1 MRLAAFSATAAIVFA
16 VVSQTARAEGSGD
29 LDVARQ
35 ALRDGL
41 WEVARAHAAK
51 DASETAKL
59 VILESYAAEGKWDKV
74 KSTLAE
80 WIGVNVASPAFGYYR
95 AVVEGRLEDAVT
107 ILKTNGSVAG
117 VAEARMLEAD
127 LRVKGGA
134 PSEAAK
140 LWREVVAMTNA
151 GARAFAVASMNL
163 GDIALLRAAYAK
175 DIALPL
181 KRMTGLRLGVELV
194 KTADGAEEGAKLIR
208 SIVTDSPDTKGA
220 CEAFIVLA
228 EHEASAGRWE
238 EAEKIYHDAIE
249 TWPEAVRL
257 ASLQEG
263 RGEVLMKLGKNE
275 DALKAFAEAESLATD
290 DTARALAVLRQGDV
304 LSELGRGAEA
314 MAKYRMVLDVYSQT
328 DVAKRLKKV
337 VEIREMETRGRNL
350 YKDYRFEE
358 AKSVFASV
366 AAAEPALRPRMEY
379 FEVLCLYGLGRD
391 DEAVRK
397 ADGLAKSCPDAGIR
411 ADTTLWLAKFTY
423 NRGEWKRSAALFRAF
438 AASSPSHQAAPEALL
453 WATRAAFAGN
463 DFKLA
468 IQTATALAEAHPSSP
483 VVNLALLIQGRAL
496 IELARFDE
504 AVLVL
509 ERVAKDE
516 ATPKDVQFKAQLLK
530 ADALF
535 AMGADN
541 PARYQAALDTY
552 REVAFR
558 GEAGPDDRISVA
570 FKIGRT
576 LEKLRR
582 REEAVDQ
589 YYTRVVLA
597 YREGRLKG
605 ERFGD
610 EARASFS
617 RAAFRLADEFE
628 SRGRDRQAVSVL
640 KLVVE
645 SDVPA
650 AEEASKRIGRISTKG
665 RFL

>member
-1 MRLAAFSATAAIVFA
+1 MCFAAISA
-16 VVSQTARAEGSGD
+16 IAAIAAASD
-29 LDVARQ
+29 IDVARQ

-41 WEVARAHAAK
+41 WEVARAHVATNS
-51 DASETAKL
+51 SETARL
-59 VILESYAAEGKWDKV
+59 VLLESYAAEGKWDKV
-74 KSTLAE
+74 KESLSE
-80 WIGVNVASPAFGYYR
+80 WGGAGESPAFGYYR
-95 AVVEGRLEDAVT
+95 AVVGGRLEDAVG
-107 ILKTNGSVAG
+107 LLRSNGSVAG
-117 VAEARMLEAD
+117 AAEALMLEAD
-127 LRVKGGA
+127 LRVKSGA

-140 LWREVVAMTNA
+140 LWREVVALTNA
-151 GARAFAVASMNL
+151 GDRAFAVASMNL
-163 GDIALLRAAYAK
+163 GDVALLRTAYGK
-175 DIALPL
+175 DLDLPL
-181 KRMTGLRLGVELV
+181 RRMVGLRLGVELV
-194 KTADGAEEGAKLIR
+194 KTTDGAEEGSKLIR
-208 SIVTDSPDTKGA
+208 AIVADSPDAKGA
-220 CEAFIVLA
+220 CEAFVALA

-238 EAEKIYHDAIE
+238 EAEKIYHDAVE

-275 DALKAFAEAESLATD
+275 EALKAFAEAETLAAD
-290 DTARALAVLRQGDV
+290 EAARAMSVLRQGDV

-314 MAKYRMVLDVYSQT
+314 MVKYRTVLDKYSQT
-328 DVAKRLKKV
+328 EVAKRLKRV
-337 VEIREMETRGRNL
+337 VELREMETHGRNL

-358 AKSVFASV
+358 AKVVFAKV
-366 AAAEPALRPRMEY
+366 AEAEPALRPRMDY

-391 DEAVRK
+391 EEAVRK
-397 ADGLAKSCPDAGIR
+397 ADELAKSCPDAAIR
-411 ADTTLWLAKFTY
+411 ADIALWLAKFTY
-423 NRGEWKRSAALFRAF
+423 NRGEWKRSGALFRAF
-438 AASSPSHQAAPEALL
+438 AAASPLHPSAPDALL

-483 VVNLALLIQGRAL
+483 AVNSALLVQGRAL

-516 ATPKDVQFKAQLLK
+516 ATPKDVRLNAQVLK

-541 PARYQAALDTY
+541 PARYQSALETY

-570 FKIGRT
+570 FKIGRA

-582 REEAVDQ
+582 RDEAYDQ

-597 YREGRLKG
+597 YRDGRLKG

-628 SRGRDRQAVSVL
+628 SRGRDRQAVGVL
-640 KLVVE
+640 RLVVE

-650 AEEASKRIGRISTKG
+650 AEEAAKRIERISTKG

>member
-1 MRLAAFSATAAIVFA
+1 MRLAGFSAIAAIVFA
-16 VVSQTARAEGSGD
+16 VAPLTVRAAEGGD

-41 WEVARAHAAK
+41 WEVARAHASK
-51 DASETAKL
+51 NDSETARL

-74 KSTLAE
+74 KSSLAE
-80 WIGVNVASPAFGYYR
+80 WGEANKSPAFGYYR

-107 ILKTNGSVAG
+107 ILKANGSVAG
-117 VAEARMLEAD
+117 AAEARMLEAD

-163 GDIALLRAAYAK
+163 GDIALLRAAYGK
-175 DIALPL
+175 NLSLPL

-194 KTADGAEEGAKLIR
+194 KTADGAAEGAKLIR
-208 SIVTDSPDTKGA
+208 SIVADSPDTKGA
-220 CEAFIVLA
+220 CEAFVVLA
-228 EHEASAGRWE
+228 EHEASAGRWA

-263 RGEVLMKLGKNE
+263 RGEVLAKLGRND
-275 DALKAFAEAESLATD
+275 DALKAFTEAETLATD
-290 DTARALAVLRQGDV
+290 DAARALAVLRQGDV

-314 MAKYRMVLDVYSQT
+314 MAKYRMVLDVYSKT
-328 DVAKRLKKV
+328 EVAKRLKKV

-350 YKDYRFEE
+350 YKDYRFDE
-358 AKSVFASV
+358 AKSVFADV
-366 AAAEPALRPRMEY
+366 AAAEPALRPRMDY

-391 DEAVRK
+391 EEAVRK
-397 ADGLAKSCPDAGIR
+397 ADELAKSCPDARIR
-411 ADTTLWLAKFTY
+411 ADTALWLAKFTY
-423 NRGEWKRSAALFRAF
+423 NRGEWKRSATLFRAF
-438 AASSPSHQAAPEALL
+438 AELSPSHLSAPDALL
-453 WATRAAFAGN
+453 WATRASFAGN

-468 IQTATALAEAHPSSP
+468 IQTATALVEAYPSSQ
-483 VVNLALLIQGRAL
+483 VVNSALLVQGRAL

-509 ERVAKDE
+509 ERVAKDDA
-516 ATPKDVQFKAQLLK
+516 ATKDVRLKAQMLK

-541 PARYQAALDTY
+541 PARYQAALETY

-558 GEAGPDDRISVA
+558 GEAGPDDKIAVA

-597 YREGRLKG
+597 YREGRLRG

-628 SRGRDRQAVSVL
+628 SRGRDRQAVGVL
-640 KLVVE
+640 RLVVE

-650 AEEASKRIGRISTKG
+650 AEEAAKRIERISAKG